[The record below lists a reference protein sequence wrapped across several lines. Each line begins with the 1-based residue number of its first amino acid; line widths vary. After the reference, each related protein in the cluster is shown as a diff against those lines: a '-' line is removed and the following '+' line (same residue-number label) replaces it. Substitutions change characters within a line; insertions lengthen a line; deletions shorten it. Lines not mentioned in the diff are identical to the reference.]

1 MSVFPAFPTSTEP
14 PAHGQEPVPHCDRR
28 QCAVEKGFEDVIYS
42 TTTLKIL
49 ESVTTIAVFLVSTLL
64 LLVLLIGRRRFTVP
78 FFRILTV
85 LVTVIVT
92 RSVVSIAFKLITL
105 WTGVPIASQNII
117 TLVVDIFSKKMII
130 LLIFLLA
137 LNRFAIILYPILDS
151 LLFARLRKLCKA
163 EKRSDEYPT
172 LRSEEV
178 KLTRVVHELWR
189 GVPKYTTAIASIVS
203 LVFAFASVC
212 LHLTIIVH
220 LRCQHRATSVDTAKV
235 QQRMFREVALMT
247 LVN

>member
-49 ESVTTIAVFLVSTLL
+49 ESVTTIAVFLVSSLL

-151 LLFARLRKLCKA
+151 LLFARYRYIFLCLISFVISAAVTYAVITTSNMRREFVPEIGFVDYIDSA
-163 EKRSDEYPT
+163 EPY
-172 LRSEEV
+172 EV
-178 KLTRVVHELWR
+178 HV
-189 GVPKYTTAIASIVS
+189 
-203 LVFAFASVC
+203 
-212 LHLTIIVH
+212 
-220 LRCQHRATSVDTAKV
+220 
-235 QQRMFREVALMT
+235 
-247 LVN
+247 